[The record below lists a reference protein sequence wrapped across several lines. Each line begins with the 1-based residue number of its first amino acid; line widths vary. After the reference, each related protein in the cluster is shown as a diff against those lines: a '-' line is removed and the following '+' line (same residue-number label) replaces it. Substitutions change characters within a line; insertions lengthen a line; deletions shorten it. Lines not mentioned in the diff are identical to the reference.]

1 MNLVGPRVQVSL
13 PERVPSGG
21 DSHTSTHG
29 AFGAL
34 AFGSKLSGLATAS
47 APISPMLVAGCIVV
61 STGGNEDVDHQN
73 KGIQIEFESKGILNL
88 NISEPI
94 KHFLMDSY

>member
-1 MNLVGPRVQVSL
+1 MATATRQPMVLSEHWHL
-13 PERVPSGG
+13 APS
-21 DSHTSTHG
+21 
-29 AFGAL
+29 
-34 AFGSKLSGLATAS
+34 LATAS

-73 KGIQIEFESKGILNL
+73 KGIQIESKGILNL